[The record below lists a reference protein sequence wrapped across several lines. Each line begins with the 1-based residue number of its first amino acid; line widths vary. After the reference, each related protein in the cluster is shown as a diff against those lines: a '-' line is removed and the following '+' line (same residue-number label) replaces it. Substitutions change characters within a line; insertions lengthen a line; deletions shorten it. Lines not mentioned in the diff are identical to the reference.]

1 MSKNTESIICFL
13 LFSKQ
18 FSDSSYTQ
26 KKSSSVNLI
35 SVSENDT
42 TPRMYECQKYTTLYE
57 TFFFILISVILKKSR
72 VTSIPI
78 IVFLFLK
85 CEMHLSCKQA

>member
-1 MSKNTESIICFL
+1 MSKNTEAIICFL

-26 KKSSSVNLI
+26 KKSSSVNLL

-57 TFFFILISVILKKSR
+57 SFFVS
-72 VTSIPI
+72 
-78 IVFLFLK
+78 
-85 CEMHLSCKQA
+85 